1 MYPKKGPQSNPIL
14 PPAEQREAL
23 KTVLS
28 STLKS
33 KYPSAPPQLVSSK
46 LSSILKPNVPL
57 TAEHLKKLEADLQK
71 MNAHNNEN
79 GNPKKLLEAAQKNEK
94 NGNENLN
101 NNANRNKNI
110 SNKRNVI
117 SSSGIE
123 QDEEADRNSVHS
135 EKSRMSGASNFEVVD
150 KLCTKR
156 LEAKEDKSKKSEKLI
171 ISENPPPNHLS
182 ILNNEQ
188 NEWAAIM
195 KFNAYLYHKEDD
207 VLRFQ
212 AKNKQKE
219 FCNDLSKQIKEKEEM
234 K

>member
-1 MYPKKGPQSNPIL
+1 MYPKKGPQPNPAL
-14 PPAEQREAL
+14 PSAEQREAL

-33 KYPSAPPQLVSSK
+33 KYPSAPPQL
-46 LSSILKPNVPL
+46 LSSRLSSLLKPNVPL
-57 TAEHLKKLEADLQK
+57 TADHLKKLDADLQK
-71 MNAHNNEN
+71 MSGHSNEN
-79 GNPKKLLEAAQKNEK
+79 GNAKKILEAANKNDK
-94 NGNENLN
+94 NGNENRNN
-101 NNANRNKNI
+101 NNANNNRNAIN
-110 SNKRNVI
+110 SP
-117 SSSGIE
+117 GIE
-123 QDEEADRNSVHS
+123 QDGEVDRNSVHS

-156 LEAKEDKSKKSEKLI
+156 LEAKEDKAKKSEKLI

-195 KFNAYLYHKEDD
+195 KFNAYLYHKEDHIF
-207 VLRFQ
+207 RFQ
-212 AKNKQKE
+212 AKNRQKD

>member
-1 MYPKKGPQSNPIL
+1 MYSKKGPQPTPFL
-14 PPAEQREAL
+14 PPAQQREVL

-33 KYPSAPPQLVSSK
+33 KYPSAPPQMLSSR
-46 LSSILKPNVPL
+46 LSSILKPNLPL
-57 TAEHLKKLEADLQK
+57 TADHLKKLDADLQK
-71 MNAHNNEN
+71 MSGHNNEN
-79 GNPKKLLEAAQKNEK
+79 GNTNKNLEIANKNDKK
-94 NGNENLN
+94 GNENLN
-101 NNANRNKNI
+101 NNNVNPNKNA
-110 SNKRNVI
+110 RNVI
-117 SSSGIE
+117 SAPGID
-123 QDEEADRNSVHS
+123 QDGEFDHDSAHS

-156 LEAKEDKSKKSEKLI
+156 LEAKEDKAKKSEKLI

-182 ILNNEQ
+182 VLNNEQ

-207 VLRFQ
+207 VLRLQ
-212 AKNKQKE
+212 AKKRQKE
-219 FCNDLSKQIKEKEEM
+219 FCNDLSRQIKEKEEV